1 MNPTLVKAAA
11 VLPPTCMLFVGSAV
25 VFSRD
30 KSTLT
35 FLQLVGA
42 GALITV
48 VLAHMCEAL
57 HLFSWMKW
65 GHENSV
71 GHYLDLF
78 AAVLGLTL
86 FSIGFLLN
94 ALVRD
99 RSTTT
104 YSQGICSKTRAHSS
118 SSC

>member
-11 VLPPTCMLFVGSAV
+11 VLAPTCMLLVGSAI
-25 VFSRD
+25 VFSRN
-30 KSTLT
+30 KSILT

-48 VLAHMCEAL
+48 VLAHICEAL
-57 HLFSWMKW
+57 HLFPWMKW
-65 GHENSV
+65 GRENSV
-71 GHYLDLF
+71 GHYLDLL

-86 FSIGFLLN
+86 FPIGFLLN

-99 RSTTT
+99 SSTT
-104 YSQGICSKTRAHSS
+104 I
-118 SSC
+118 